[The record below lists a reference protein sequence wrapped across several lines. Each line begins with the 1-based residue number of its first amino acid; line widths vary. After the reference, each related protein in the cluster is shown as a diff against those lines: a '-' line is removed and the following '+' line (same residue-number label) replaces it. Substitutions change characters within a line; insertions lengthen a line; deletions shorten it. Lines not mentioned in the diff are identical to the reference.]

1 MNVTHKWV
9 STHSL
14 NITKVNYMLS
24 NLFNVY
30 MIDDKS
36 SFLSLMNRRAIE
48 FKLAHSVEET
58 KPEKLKRPSKK
69 MKQI

>member
-1 MNVTHKWV
+1 
-9 STHSL
+9 
-14 NITKVNYMLS
+14 MLS

-36 SFLSLMNRRAIE
+36 SFLSLMDRRAIE
-48 FKLAHSVEET
+48 SKLATSVEET
-58 KPEKLKRPSKK
+58 KPEKLKRASKK